1 MKILLGVTG
10 SISVYKAVEV
20 LREFQRKG
28 DDVAVIMTKSACKLI
43 SPIIFETFSPG
54 NVHTGMFD
62 KDPDPLI
69 HINLVKENDL
79 LLVAPATANIIGKFS
94 HGIADDLLSTTF
106 VAWDKDVVI
115 APAMN
120 TKMLNNPAV
129 VSNIKILEERGVL
142 IMESGKGELA
152 CSDEGAGRLPPA
164 SEIYKFCRG
173 GKNDK

>member
-1 MKILLGVTG
+1 MNILLGITG

-20 LREFQRKG
+20 MREFQRKG
-28 DDVAVIMTKSACKLI
+28 DNVEVIMTRAACKLV
-43 SPIIFETFSPG
+43 SPIVFETFSPG

-62 KDPDPLI
+62 GDKDPLV
-69 HINLVKENDL
+69 HINIVKRNDL

-106 VAWDKDVVI
+106 VAWDKEVVI

-129 VSNIKILEERGVL
+129 VNNLNILRERGVR
-142 IMESGKGELA
+142 IMTPGTGELA
-152 CSDEGAGRLPPA
+152 CSEDGAGRLPTA
-164 SEIYKFCRG
+164 MEIYKFCRE
-173 GKNDK
+173 GKND